1 MKEPEGSY
9 KIEENNEDL
18 IIIRDCY
25 HSSPKCG
32 IKCKIV
38 KNAFKNIIFTPVEIS
53 AQPYF
58 KYSVTQI
65 KEEQNNDISPTE
77 TENTKLQEEKS
88 RTNNLSTTNN
98 DEFKLSQIKDKKTEG
113 NSAIYDEENKKHEK
127 ENEYNNIHIIEKKEN
142 EKTFCLSRVF
152 DETKQKIDK
161 ENKNKNYFK
170 TEHQKIKLYHH
181 SLKDKDNDK
190 LKIKL
195 NLKCKE
201 DEKKKKKLKN
211 SQRNIYNIL
220 NNISCKESNH
230 SVKTNNDNLLK
241 TEEKKDSS
249 KTKLIFNFNINKKNS
264 PIIIKYKRDSMKVR
278 TSVTSTNIKQIKK
291 SKKVQD
297 IDIKKLKKN
306 IIRQHSHIPIFKFK
320 KIKNIQNDE
329 KEKDNK
335 KTRRRTSVQKED
347 NKKENNKSIN
357 ILNNDKDNNKLKL
370 NIPKCKHIKMK
381 SLGNTNDNKN
391 ELLNLEHNNN
401 KKNENEITW
410 TPKRN
415 INYSCKLK
423 KENYVNYGD
432 DNNNQNNNNSNKNH
446 LIIKTI
452 KGKRR
457 VSFFKEN
464 TNDNKKKR
472 RIFTEEKKEGSSR
485 NKEKYIFSI
494 LKEKDKEKE
503 KTYIKEKKLDKKSK
517 KKIRE
522 KKSKKEKEKD
532 ICNNNGTNGP
542 NKKIIRKDKSFT
554 IISKLKKKLINED
567 NPNINKSKLKLNNN
581 NSSDSSKSNR
591 EKNGLNFKKGK
602 DKPSSSKVNNNEQ
615 TENNRSDVRRNSTR
629 DLFRENN
636 SKEKISALTNKQMIN
651 NINDYTRQC
660 LQIIPDLYELQ
671 EKMPRC
677 KAKIHPNLS
686 GNKKIALFDLDETIV
701 HCIGEINMNNVESFS
716 LQSDAKIRVHLPG
729 GKREVTIGINI
740 RPHWE
745 EALNKI
751 KNKYHIIAFTAS
763 HESYADSVL
772 NHLDPEGKYFEF
784 RLYRCHCV
792 LCIVNGMKFYVK
804 DLKIVEDLYDLK
816 DVVIID
822 NSVLSFAYHLDNG
835 IPISPFYD
843 SKNDNE
849 LLDIADFL
857 VKYANENDIRDRLKE
872 VYKLSHYMEILKEY
886 NSEEDEES
894 SNNLENEEENDEKN
908 NLSTGNKNRTN
919 INLIKPLLVNNI
931 NININKENTDDK
943 ADKSKDKNIS
953 QINLKL
959 KDITNMFD
967 VENKDKVSTKHFN
980 ALKKSRK
987 SVSKYLETSKNFN
1000 GNKRKEKHKTIL
1012 LGINFQKEW
1021 EEKQKELKNI

>member
-127 ENEYNNIHIIEKKEN
+127 ENEYDNIHIIEKKEN

-161 ENKNKNYFK
+161 ENKNKSYFK
-170 TEHQKIKLYHH
+170 AENQKKKLYHH

-220 NNISCKESNH
+220 NNISYKESNH

-320 KIKNIQNDE
+320 KIKNIHNDE

-357 ILNNDKDNNKLKL
+357 I
-370 NIPKCKHIKMK
+370 
-381 SLGNTNDNKN
+381 
-391 ELLNLEHNNN
+391 
-401 KKNENEITW
+401 
-410 TPKRN
+410 
-415 INYSCKLK
+415 
-423 KENYVNYGD
+423 
-432 DNNNQNNNNSNKNH
+432 
-446 LIIKTI
+446 
-452 KGKRR
+452 
-457 VSFFKEN
+457 
-464 TNDNKKKR
+464 
-472 RIFTEEKKEGSSR
+472 
-485 NKEKYIFSI
+485 
-494 LKEKDKEKE
+494 
-503 KTYIKEKKLDKKSK
+503 
-517 KKIRE
+517 
-522 KKSKKEKEKD
+522 
-532 ICNNNGTNGP
+532 
-542 NKKIIRKDKSFT
+542 
-554 IISKLKKKLINED
+554 
-567 NPNINKSKLKLNNN
+567 
-581 NSSDSSKSNR
+581 
-591 EKNGLNFKKGK
+591 
-602 DKPSSSKVNNNEQ
+602 
-615 TENNRSDVRRNSTR
+615 
-629 DLFRENN
+629 
-636 SKEKISALTNKQMIN
+636 
-651 NINDYTRQC
+651 
-660 LQIIPDLYELQ
+660 
-671 EKMPRC
+671 
-677 KAKIHPNLS
+677 
-686 GNKKIALFDLDETIV
+686 
-701 HCIGEINMNNVESFS
+701 
-716 LQSDAKIRVHLPG
+716 
-729 GKREVTIGINI
+729 
-740 RPHWE
+740 
-745 EALNKI
+745 
-751 KNKYHIIAFTAS
+751 
-763 HESYADSVL
+763 
-772 NHLDPEGKYFEF
+772 
-784 RLYRCHCV
+784 
-792 LCIVNGMKFYVK
+792 
-804 DLKIVEDLYDLK
+804 
-816 DVVIID
+816 
-822 NSVLSFAYHLDNG
+822 
-835 IPISPFYD
+835 
-843 SKNDNE
+843 
-849 LLDIADFL
+849 
-857 VKYANENDIRDRLKE
+857 
-872 VYKLSHYMEILKEY
+872 
-886 NSEEDEES
+886 
-894 SNNLENEEENDEKN
+894 
-908 NLSTGNKNRTN
+908 
-919 INLIKPLLVNNI
+919 
-931 NININKENTDDK
+931 
-943 ADKSKDKNIS
+943 
-953 QINLKL
+953 
-959 KDITNMFD
+959 
-967 VENKDKVSTKHFN
+967 
-980 ALKKSRK
+980 
-987 SVSKYLETSKNFN
+987 
-1000 GNKRKEKHKTIL
+1000 
-1012 LGINFQKEW
+1012 
-1021 EEKQKELKNI
+1021 